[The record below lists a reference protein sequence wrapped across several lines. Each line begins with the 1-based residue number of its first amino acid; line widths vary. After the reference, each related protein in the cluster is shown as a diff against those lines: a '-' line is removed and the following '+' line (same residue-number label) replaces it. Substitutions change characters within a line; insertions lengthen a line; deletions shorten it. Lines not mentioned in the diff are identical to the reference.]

1 MEAEG
6 KIVLVDMEG
15 NKHTADKRI
24 LSMSEYLKGMRDN
37 GSIKDDTL
45 TLGSIKGS
53 CLSRVVT
60 FCEHHLDNP
69 LTEIERPLKSSNMRD
84 IVPEWD
90 AAFIEIPT
98 EELMDLVVAANFLI
112 IQPLLDVACAKIAS
126 MIKGRTP
133 EEIRATF
140 NIESDFTPE
149 EEAKIREENKWAT
162 E

>member
-53 CLSRVVT
+53 CLNRVVT
-60 FCEHHLDNP
+60 FCG
-69 LTEIERPLKSSNMRD
+69 K
-84 IVPEWD
+84 
-90 AAFIEIPT
+90 
-98 EELMDLVVAANFLI
+98 
-112 IQPLLDVACAKIAS
+112 
-126 MIKGRTP
+126 
-133 EEIRATF
+133 
-140 NIESDFTPE
+140 
-149 EEAKIREENKWAT
+149 REGD
-162 E
+162 

>member
-45 TLGSIKGS
+45 TLGIKGS

-60 FCEHHLDNP
+60 FCG
-69 LTEIERPLKSSNMRD
+69 K
-84 IVPEWD
+84 
-90 AAFIEIPT
+90 
-98 EELMDLVVAANFLI
+98 
-112 IQPLLDVACAKIAS
+112 
-126 MIKGRTP
+126 
-133 EEIRATF
+133 
-140 NIESDFTPE
+140 
-149 EEAKIREENKWAT
+149 REGD
-162 E
+162 